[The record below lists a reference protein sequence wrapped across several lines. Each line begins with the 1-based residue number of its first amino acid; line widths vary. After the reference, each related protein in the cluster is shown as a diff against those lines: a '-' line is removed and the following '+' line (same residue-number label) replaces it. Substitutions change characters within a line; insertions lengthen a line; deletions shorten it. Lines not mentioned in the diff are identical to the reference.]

1 MRRVRLICFRVK
13 HFFRV
18 AVVSGYYQNIIA
30 FFHLFI
36 ILPKFESTVSAAN
49 NGFFRFPGMTD
60 DIQIGKVVPQ

>member
-30 FFHLFI
+30 FSTSFI
-36 ILPKFESTVSAAN
+36 ILPKFESTVSAAITVFS
-49 NGFFRFPGMTD
+49 FFRYD
-60 DIQIGKVVPQ
+60 R